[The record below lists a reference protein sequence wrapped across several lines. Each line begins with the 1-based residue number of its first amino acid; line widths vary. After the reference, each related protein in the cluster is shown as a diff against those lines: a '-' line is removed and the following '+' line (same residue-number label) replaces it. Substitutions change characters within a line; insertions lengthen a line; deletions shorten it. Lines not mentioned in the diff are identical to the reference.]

1 MAIHFFIKP
10 LPDRRHGKIFARV
23 RCSNPSID
31 IKLSTRQVLPLA
43 VWEQVRATRDMALIE
58 QYPRQFSIL
67 ERMERQINFVLNNA
81 LPDEDLR
88 WRICQLHRRILATA
102 DQSVSVG
109 PGRHDNSFMEYYARF
124 LQDARQGRARNIGL
138 NKGKTLG
145 VRTIVNYQQ
154 GYRWLQEFQATDWG
168 GRGIGFDEVDKAFF
182 DQYTHFLCHRRI
194 GIGKYRGAEGCSQN
208 TIALRVNEIKSIL
221 RRAHEEDGIT
231 TNTAY
236 LNKAIRVQDV
246 DVDSV
251 VLSRKELEA
260 MGAVDLSAYPA
271 SYAWARDIFMVGVWT
286 AQRVSDYGRIVPD
299 DIKRY
304 RRSLE
309 VTDSRGRRT
318 VDVVEGAYI
327 SIRQKK
333 TGKLVSIPVNGQLQ
347 QILDRY
353 GNRLPHL
360 WTHRLN
366 RCIKQIARL
375 AGITEKVKVT
385 TIRGGKTSCT
395 YVEKCELI
403 HSHTARKTGAT
414 LMYNEGVDVYD
425 IMAITGHSSVDMLK
439 KYVKA
444 DSGDTAC
451 RIAAK
456 YRYFK

>member
-1 MAIHFFIKP
+1 M
-10 LPDRRHGKIFARV
+10 
-23 RCSNPSID
+23 
-31 IKLSTRQVLPLA
+31 
-43 VWEQVRATRDMALIE
+43 
-58 QYPRQFSIL
+58 
-67 ERMERQINFVLNNA
+67 
-81 LPDEDLR
+81 
-88 WRICQLHRRILATA
+88 
-102 DQSVSVG
+102 
-109 PGRHDNSFMEYYARF
+109 
-124 LQDARQGRARNIGL
+124 
-138 NKGKTLG
+138 
-145 VRTIVNYQQ
+145 
-154 GYRWLQEFQATDWG
+154 
-168 GRGIGFDEVDKAFF
+168 DKSFF

-194 GIGKYRGAEGCSQN
+194 ATGKYKGAEGCSQN

-231 TNTAY
+231 ASTAY
-236 LNKAIRVQDV
+236 LNKAIRIRDV

-260 MGAVDLSAYPA
+260 MESVDLSAYPA

-286 AQRVSDYGRIVPD
+286 AQRVSDYNQIAPE
-299 DIKRY
+299 DIKHY

-309 VTDSRGRRT
+309 VTDARGRRT
-318 VDVVEGAYI
+318 SDVVEGTYI

-333 TGKLVSIPVNGQLQ
+333 TGKLVSVPVNGQLQ

-360 WTHRLN
+360 WTHRIN
-366 RCIKQIARL
+366 CCIKQIARL

-385 TIRGGKTSCT
+385 SIRGGKTSCM

-425 IMAITGHSSVDMLK
+425 IMAITGHSSVEMLK